1 MDRRAGWLTGLGWTE
16 LDWTGLGWVFLK
28 DRRAGLGF
36 WKGKRVDGGEKR
48 EGLQSRLSDH
58 RRQNG
63 RGGVMESG
71 VEWSG
76 GEGSGESRKWSGG
89 EESNE

>member
-1 MDRRAGWLTGLGWTE
+1 MTRMAG
-16 LDWTGLGWVFLK
+16 
-28 DRRAGLGF
+28 
-36 WKGKRVDGGEKR
+36 
-48 EGLQSRLSDH
+48 
-58 RRQNG
+58 
-63 RGGVMESG
+63 GGVWR